1 MTWIR
6 FGRNEPLAPAGPLL
20 GADGAAFDL
29 RAYGEGAALLIFFA
43 PRSDAAGCAAL
54 LEDLAAVDE
63 AEGDARSLVVLPA
76 RGADGEVARSL
87 PVAFDQ
93 GGRLLAAY
101 RGLLE
106 FDTGE
111 LPLLF
116 VLDRD
121 GAPVYAWVGGCEER
135 GGLRG
140 ELARRLQSAAFLCP
154 ECSVPD
160 PAAPAMWEA
169 VY

>member
-1 MTWIR
+1 MAWIR
-6 FGRNEPLAPAGPLL
+6 FGRNEPLAPAGPLRDAHGGL
-20 GADGAAFDL
+20 FDL
-29 RAYGEGAALLIFFA
+29 RAHGEGGALLIFFPA
-43 PRSDAAGCAAL
+43 SSGAAGCAAL
-54 LEDLAAVDE
+54 LEDLAAAGE
-63 AEGDARSLVVLPA
+63 AEADARSLVVLSG
-76 RGADGEVARSL
+76 READGEVAPRVPL
-87 PVAFDQ
+87 AFDE

-135 GGLRG
+135 DRLRE
-140 ELARRLQSAAFLCP
+140 ELARRLQSAAFMCP

-160 PAAPAMWEA
+160 PAASAMWDV